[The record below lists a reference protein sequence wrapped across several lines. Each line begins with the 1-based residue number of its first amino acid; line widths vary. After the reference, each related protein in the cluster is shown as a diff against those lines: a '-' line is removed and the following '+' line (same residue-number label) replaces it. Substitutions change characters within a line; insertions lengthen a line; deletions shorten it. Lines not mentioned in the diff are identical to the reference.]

1 MRFLIHIAC
10 GPENPSRCAL
20 GLLVAKTAVEEGHT
34 VDVFL
39 AGDGAGLARL
49 DAAANVQG
57 IGTGNVGDHLRALL
71 DQQVSVYVSGLSAH
85 ARGID
90 AEALKASGFIPG
102 PPAKLVALAAE
113 ADRVITY

>member
-1 MRFLIHIAC
+1 MAR
-10 GPENPSRCAL
+10 SAL
-20 GLLVAKTAVEEGHT
+20 DEGHA

-49 DAAANVQG
+49 EASANVQG
-57 IGTGNVGDHLRALL
+57 VGTGNVGEHLQYLL
-71 DQQVSVYVSGLSAH
+71 GKQVAVYVSGLSAQ

-90 AEALKASGFIPG
+90 AEALKAAGFIPG
-102 PPAKLVALAAE
+102 PPTKLVSLAAE